1 MTTIPAA
8 HLADAASVELT
19 DWQPKPTTLTPGQR
33 EATHELWAS
42 PDGRVSTGVWA
53 CTPGVFTSVRD
64 GFSETCHILS
74 GQGVLHSD
82 DGESV
87 QLRADV
93 LIALPDGWRGRW
105 EIAETIT
112 KVYTIA
118 TT

>member
-1 MTTIPAA
+1 MSTIAAA
-8 HLADAASVELT
+8 HLADAASVEVT

-33 EATHELWAS
+33 EATHELWSS
-42 PDGRVSTGVWA
+42 PDGKVSTGVWA
-53 CTPGVFTSVRD
+53 CTPGLFTSVRD
-64 GFSETCHILS
+64 GFGETCCILS
-74 GQGVLHSD
+74 GQGTLHTD

-87 QLRADV
+87 PLRPGT

-105 EIAETIT
+105 EIAETIR